1 MLSIIILN
9 YNQADFCR
17 ICLSNLKKAQI
28 KLDYEIILVDNNS
41 SNKNKIKLTELKDN
55 FPAVRFIFNSQNLG
69 FAQANNLATAKARG
83 EYILI
88 LNPDVI
94 VSPGAIEKLYHFLK
108 KDPLIGV
115 IGPQLLN
122 PDKSIQSS
130 CYRFPK
136 IYTPFVRRTC
146 LGKYPPFKK
155 ELRHYLMQ
163 DFNHQEIKTV
173 DWLMGACLMF
183 KKEVFLKVKGFD
195 QRYFLYFEDVDFCRQ
210 LNQSGYQVVYYPESK
225 MIHFHQRLSAEERS
239 FKALFKKITW
249 IHVISAVKYFWKWK
263 GKNRQN

>member
-1 MLSIIILN
+1 
-9 YNQADFCR
+9 
-17 ICLSNLKKAQI
+17 
-28 KLDYEIILVDNNS
+28 
-41 SNKNKIKLTELKDN
+41 
-55 FPAVRFIFNSQNLG
+55 
-69 FAQANNLATAKARG
+69 
-83 EYILI
+83 
-88 LNPDVI
+88 
-94 VSPGAIEKLYHFLK
+94 
-108 KDPLIGV
+108 
-115 IGPQLLN
+115 
-122 PDKSIQSS
+122 
-130 CYRFPK
+130 
-136 IYTPFVRRTC
+136 
-146 LGKYPPFKK
+146 
-155 ELRHYLMQ
+155 MQ